1 MNQHFDENVSNFI
14 VEAEPTEFE
23 MDQMLGNNF
32 IAYLSTD
39 QNPKE
44 LFEAQSGSNAEATRQ
59 VIEANA
65 DEYPFAEKTS
75 TCESGMHED
84 SGNRKEIEMT
94 ANNQNDD
101 GSKSEE
107 ISRGRKR
114 FQRKED
120 ATQVKIKRVR
130 EKHPLRESCR
140 SNCRL

>member
-1 MNQHFDENVSNFI
+1 MLLTKANLVNLSTDSALNQHLDENVSNFI
-14 VEAEPTEFE
+14 VEAEPMEFE

-32 IAYLSTD
+32 ISYLSTD

-65 DEYPFAEKTS
+65 AEYSFAEKTS
-75 TCESGMHED
+75 TCESGMHEV
-84 SGNRKEIEMT
+84 SGNRKEIEM
-94 ANNQNDD
+94 AVNNQNDD

-114 FQRKED
+114 FRRK
-120 ATQVKIKRVR
+120 
-130 EKHPLRESCR
+130 
-140 SNCRL
+140 